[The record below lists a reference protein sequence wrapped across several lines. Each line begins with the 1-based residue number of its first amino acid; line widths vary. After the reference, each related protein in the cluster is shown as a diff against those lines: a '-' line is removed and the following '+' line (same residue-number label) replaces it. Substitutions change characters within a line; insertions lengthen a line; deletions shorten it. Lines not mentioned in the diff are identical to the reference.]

1 MSDKREQDIALRWNT
16 MTFQERLEWLLD
28 AVSALLKGWSASSW
42 DALPTSA
49 RVIVTAYVRAKK
61 NE

>member
-1 MSDKREQDIALRWNT
+1 MEMSEEQDIELRWNAL
-16 MTFQERLEWLLD
+16 TFQERLEWLLD